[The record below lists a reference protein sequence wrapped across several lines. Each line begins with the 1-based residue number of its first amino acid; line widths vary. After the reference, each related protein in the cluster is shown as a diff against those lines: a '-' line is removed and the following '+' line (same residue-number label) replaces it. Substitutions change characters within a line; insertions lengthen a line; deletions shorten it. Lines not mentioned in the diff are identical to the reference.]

1 MSITLDDE
9 LKGIINGALET
20 ASPMVLASVDPQ
32 GRPRLT
38 FRGSIQAFS
47 DDQVGFW
54 ARNAEGSTMENLAT
68 NPHVAMMYRNAATRQ
83 VVQLSGR
90 ARVAEGV
97 ERDRVY
103 ENAPEIEQ
111 RADPERKGV
120 GVIVD
125 LDRVEGFLG
134 LADGGQRRFVRMARG

>member
-9 LKGIINGALET
+9 LKGIVNGALT
-20 ASPMVLASVDPQ
+20 SASPMVLASVDRE

-38 FRGSIQAFS
+38 FRGSIQTFG

-54 ARNAEGSTMENLAT
+54 ARNTEGGTMENIAA
-68 NPHVAMMYRNAATRQ
+68 NPHVAMMYRNAQTRQ
-83 VVQLSGR
+83 VLQLSGR
-90 ARVAEGV
+90 ARVAQGA

-103 ENAPEIEQ
+103 DNAPEVE
-111 RADPERKGV
+111 RNADPERKGV

-134 LADGGQRRFVRMARG
+134 MGPDGKPRFVRLARG